1 MSDQSKPT
9 LEGGCGGKGRPCPCP
24 KPKPKPKPKRS
35 PLVNSVPLKSYIAK
49 NNTDVPIASPPAFA
63 RFGRY
68 RLRSNEA
75 IIGLFLRNRYD
86 WAREAPSVTSAVI
99 DIQLRAI
106 SMPGTDTT
114 PVKTLASGVDLVAL
128 DGRLFFWNRGAR
140 QFDLDG
146 VYGVYLQNNGPSAVI
161 PERAV
166 EIELLIQTSLLKVRR
181 REYDY
186 DDDNDYDYDNDSSA
200 MMMLSSKNTKRE
212 SSEDD
217 AKKKPL
223 MKATK
228 KDDETSEIEERLDTE
243 RRRHNR
249 AVRAAAA
256 AAVEEK
262 DESKDSDDSSK
273 KSKKSKKAS
282 KTSKKK
288 AAPMMLFAK
297 TAGKP
302 KGIQVCQAKQ

>member
-35 PLVNSVPLKSYIAK
+35 PLVNSAPLKSYIAK

-75 IIGLFLRNRYD
+75 IIGLFLRNRYN
-86 WAREAPSVTSAVI
+86 WAREAPGVTSAVI

-106 SMPGTDTT
+106 SMPGT
-114 PVKTLASGVDLVAL
+114 PVKTFAGVDLVTL
-128 DGRLFFWNRGAR
+128 DGRLFFWNRGAG

-228 KDDETSEIEERLDTE
+228 KDDETSELEERLDTE
-243 RRRHNR
+243 RRRHNL

-273 KSKKSKKAS
+273 KSKKSKKAG
-282 KTSKKK
+282 KTSKKEGC
-288 AAPMMLFAK
+288 AHDAVRQDCRQA
-297 TAGKP
+297 